1 MKTAVALLAI
11 LLLVLCVGGI
21 PVSAQTVEELYEEQL
36 EASGGR
42 ELLQALPDETR
53 DLLDKLGIDTLEMSS
68 FTQWDTQTALRELLS
83 LVISLLRGP
92 LSSAAVVLVVVLL
105 CAWVQGMRE
114 TLRTEEASAVFGT
127 VCALAA
133 CGCVMVPIAD
143 CIGDVRDAMTST
155 SVFMG
160 SFVPVYA
167 GILITGGKA
176 ATALSFQSVALYAA
190 ELLSWV
196 AGQVVVPLMTVSL
209 ALGLTGSVTP
219 QIKLGGVGKWLGKA
233 AAWVLTLG
241 MMLFSGLLSL
251 QSLAGS
257 AADTL
262 GTRAV
267 KFSIASFVPVVGGSL
282 SEAFTTIQG
291 CLGVLR
297 STLGCFGAAAT
308 ALIVLPPLITC
319 LCWCAILSV
328 CRTATELFELES
340 LTTLLDTARDTVKCL
355 VGVLLAGGSFLIVA
369 LTVVSTAAGGV

>member
-1 MKTAVALLAI
+1 MKTVVATV
-11 LLLVLCVGGI
+11 LVLVLLCMGGL
-21 PVSAQTVEELYEEQL
+21 PVAAQTVEQLYEEQL
-36 EASGGR
+36 QASGGR
-42 ELLQALPDETR
+42 ELLAALPEETR
-53 DLLDKLGIDTLEMSS
+53 HLLDKLGIDTLEMTS
-68 FTQWDTQTALRELLS
+68 FTQWDTRTALRELLS
-83 LVISLLRGP
+83 LFTSLLRGP
-92 LSSAAVVLVVVLL
+92 LSSAAVVLVIVVL
-105 CAWVQGMRE
+105 CAWVEGMRE
-114 TLRTEEASAVFGT
+114 TLRVEEASTVFST

-143 CIGDVRDAMTST
+143 CIGNVRDAMTST

-167 GILITGGKA
+167 GVLITGGKA
-176 ATALSFQSVALYAA
+176 ATALSFQSIVLYAA

-233 AAWVLTLG
+233 AAWILTLG
-241 MMLFSGLLSL
+241 MILFSGLLSL
-251 QSLAGS
+251 QSLAGG

-267 KFSIASFVPVVGGSL
+267 KFSISSFVPVVGGSL

-297 STLGCFGAAAT
+297 STLGCFGASAT

-319 LCWCAILSV
+319 VCWCGVLSV
-328 CRTATELFELES
+328 CRTAAELFELQA
-340 LTTLLDTARDTVKCL
+340 LTALLDTARDTVKCL
-355 VGVLLAGGSFLIVA
+355 VGVLLSSGSFLIVA
-369 LTVVSTAAGGV
+369 LTVVSTAAGGL